1 MIIIRLIIP
10 ESNELTRYQQ
20 KNREI
25 ITVKILN
32 SFGFGMAGLFQIE

>member
-25 ITVKILN
+25 IPVQIFN
-32 SFGFGMAGLFQIE
+32 SFGFGMAGLFQKE